1 MIYLKKIGEFIKESF
16 GNQKK
21 NSIITEFFKEIE
33 KYRTDLEQA
42 YINVLGKEKADKVLK
57 LDKYLL
63 SSDSY
68 LCKTSSLRDYTTY
81 GFSARENLLF
91 YVMISP
97 EELDKFKMDST
108 GKMEDN
114 SKVLRTS
121 PFFFFSPGI
130 VEEHAKELEKVSLP
144 PYLTLWIHEYSH
156 FIGYCLQKRPIAM
169 TISILFW
176 ELSKASKKWHNNKD
190 VGEVIKLI
198 NNKDE
203 MTSEIARTLI
213 YLQSLDEDMAS
224 FLEELILEEMGFK
237 TDKYFPESMKNTLFY
252 PYFKKWGKDR
262 FIGYIEDWNNADFK
276 APKFMRTFIKS
287 LDKIEVERYPRVY
300 FD

>member
-16 GNQKK
+16 GNQKRK
-21 NSIITEFFKEIE
+21 SIITEFFKEIE
-33 KYRTDLEQA
+33 EYRTALEQA
-42 YINVLGKEKADKVLK
+42 YTNVLGKEKAEKVLE
-57 LDKYLL
+57 LDRYLL

-68 LCKTSSLRDYTTY
+68 LFKTSSLRGYTAY

-91 YVMISP
+91 YVMVSP
-97 EELDKFKMDST
+97 EELDEFKIDST
-108 GKMEDN
+108 GNIEGN

-121 PFFFFSPGI
+121 PFFFFSPVI
-130 VEEHAKELEKVSLP
+130 IEEHAKELERVSLP

-156 FIGYCLQKRPIAM
+156 FIGYCLQKKPIAV
-169 TISILFW
+169 TISILYW
-176 ELSKASKKWHNNKD
+176 ELSKEREKWYKNKD
-190 VGEVIKLI
+190 VGEVAKLI
-198 NNKDE
+198 NNKDK

-213 YLQSLDEDMAS
+213 YLQSLDEDMTS

-237 TDKYFPESMKNTLFY
+237 TEKYFSESMKNTLFY

-276 APKFMRTFIKS
+276 APEFMKTFIKS
-287 LDKIEVERYPRVY
+287 LDKIEVERYPWVY
-300 FD
+300 SD